1 MPHPDMSPT
10 QKNFFDMGGG
20 TPGVVPS
27 KFYLTIHHYLSIGA
41 ISFPLSIQ
49 KISNP
54 LTNYPYCP
62 NFSINA
68 KTVVTQP
75 PYNERFLFYRSEAY
89 LYIIY
94 IAKKFVTKV
103 SHI

>member
-1 MPHPDMSPT
+1 M
-10 QKNFFDMGGG
+10 
-20 TPGVVPS
+20 VVLL
-27 KFYLTIHHYLSIGA
+27 KFYLTIRHYLSIGA

-54 LTNYPYCP
+54 LTNYPYCQ
-62 NFSINA
+62 NFSINVNA
-68 KTVVTQP
+68 ATTQP
-75 PYNERFLFYRSEAY
+75 PYNKRFLFYRNEVY